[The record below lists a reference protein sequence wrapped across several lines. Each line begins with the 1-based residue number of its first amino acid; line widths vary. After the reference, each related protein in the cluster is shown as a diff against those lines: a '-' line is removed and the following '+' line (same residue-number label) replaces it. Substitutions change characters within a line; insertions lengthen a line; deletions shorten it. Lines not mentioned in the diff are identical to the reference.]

1 MDTNNDGMLSK
12 QELQNGYMK
21 VYNDE
26 LKAKHLVE
34 SVFNKV
40 DSNQSGKISYT
51 EFLVAASNESSLL
64 SKKRID

>member
-1 MDTNNDGMLSK
+1 
-12 QELQNGYMK
+12 MK

-40 DSNQSGKISYT
+40 DSNLSGKISYT
-51 EFLVAASNESSLL
+51 EFLVAASN
-64 SKKRID
+64 

>member
-12 QELQNGYMK
+12 EELQNGYMK

-40 DSNQSGKISYT
+40 DSN
-51 EFLVAASNESSLL
+51 
-64 SKKRID
+64 